1 MLSAS
6 LLSLVWLP
14 SQRAVCLPCQ
24 LQVSLPCPLEASLLS
39 LERVWLLLSSQ
50 LALLRLSFRRP
61 VSVPWQLGQKASP
74 LQSSSLRPADP
85 SEPSAGPAFPLLRGE
100 QLALLRGVPA
110 DYSYALRL
118 LQNSTL
124 HNLRNRFRATNNY
137 AVNLQ
142 CLFRDDSSSNEL
154 SLPLTLIT
162 RPISYSG

>member
-61 VSVPWQLGQKASP
+61 VSVPWQLGQQASP
-74 LQSSSLRPADP
+74 LPSSSLRLSGL
-85 SEPSAGPAFPLLRGE
+85 SEASG
-100 QLALLRGVPA
+100 
-110 DYSYALRL
+110 
-118 LQNSTL
+118 
-124 HNLRNRFRATNNY
+124 
-137 AVNLQ
+137 
-142 CLFRDDSSSNEL
+142 SSSTQEQYQQL
-154 SLPLTLIT
+154 SHHDKFRPCRWLRILPSWSQYFSQ
-162 RPISYSG
+162 RPGRLVP